1 MTIAVDKASTT
12 AYENVSD
19 MRAIGESE
27 GYWRA
32 EEQLLGTL
40 RTARNSREIRQNTRT
55 INTIIVIIE
64 HFI

>member
-1 MTIAVDKASTT
+1 
-12 AYENVSD
+12 

-32 EEQLLGTL
+32 QEQLLGTL
-40 RTARNSREIRQNTRT
+40 RTAQDSGEIRQNTTT
-55 INTIIVIIE
+55 IHTIIATIE